1 MKFAF
6 VTCVQLGLACM
17 EAIYEAG
24 GTLDL
29 VITLKDQLARDKS
42 GRIYVDEF
50 CAQHGIDVLKV
61 RHVNDEVVLEAVA
74 DRGIDWLFIIG
85 WSQIAGHAVLQAP
98 RLGVLGMHPTL
109 LPEGRGRAAIP
120 WAILKGLSETGVT
133 LFQLDEGVD
142 TGPIVS
148 QERIPLAPNETATTL
163 YRRVADAHQ
172 ALIRRVWTDLAA
184 NRLVPRP
191 QDSSRA
197 TEWPGRTPT
206 DGRIRA
212 EMTAGHVDRLV
223 RATTHPYP
231 GAFWEEGDQIIRVW
245 SGRIGVPS
253 ETPMPGVIRLI
264 LSDGVY
270 DAVDYK
276 IEAPMSGSFH

>member
-6 VTCVQLGLACM
+6 VTCVQLGLTCM

-29 VITLKDQLARDKS
+29 VITLKDHMARDKS

-50 CAQHGIDVLKV
+50 CSHHGVDVLKV
-61 RHVNDEVVLEAVA
+61 RHVNDDVVPKALA
-74 DRGIDWLFIIG
+74 DREIDWLFIIG
-85 WSQIAGHAVLQAP
+85 WSQIAGPAVLQAP

-109 LPEGRGRAAIP
+109 LPQGRGRAAIP

-148 QERIPLAPNETATTL
+148 QERIPIAPDETATSL
-163 YRRVADAHQ
+163 YSRVAAAHQ
-172 ALIRRVWTDLAA
+172 TLIRRVWLDFAGG
-184 NRLVPRP
+184 LVVPQP
-191 QDSSRA
+191 QDSSQA
-197 TEWPGRTPT
+197 SEWPGRTPA
-206 DGRIRA
+206 DGCILP
-212 EMTAGHVDRLV
+212 EMTVAQVDRLV

-231 GAFWEEGDQIIRVW
+231 GAFWEDAGRIVRVW
-245 SGRIGVPS
+245 AGKVGQGTDAVAA
-253 ETPMPGVIRLI
+253 GHLRLN

-270 DAVDYK
+270 DAVDYQ
-276 IEAPMSGSFH
+276 IESGQ